1 MQLSQQVHRSSSPAR
16 PSALVLVV
24 LVSLIAPVTGLA
36 QSSLATDAAALS
48 WQMPRTAWGAP
59 DLQGTWDYRTLTPLE
74 RPTEFE
80 GKEFVSVTEASE
92 YELRANAKRDARQ
105 TVHAVWWL
113 DYGNELTTD
122 RRTSLIV
129 SPSTG
134 RIPPMT
140 DQAIT
145 RAEARREMRRQHGDE
160 SYENRGLTER
170 CLSFGFPPLPGPYN
184 NNYLILQTP
193 EHVVLF
199 SEMIHDTRIVPID
212 GPGHVPGNI
221 GLWSGDQR
229 GHWEGDTLVVVT
241 TNVTSRAQYR
251 GSTKHLELV
260 ERFTRV
266 GPETIKYE
274 ATFNDPMTWTE
285 PWTLT
290 MPLVKTDS
298 TTYEYVCHEGNYGLE
313 NILHNARYEDNPDYK
328 NELSK

>member
-184 NNYLILQTP
+184 NNYLILQ
-193 EHVVLF
+193 
-199 SEMIHDTRIVPID
+199 
-212 GPGHVPGNI
+212 
-221 GLWSGDQR
+221 
-229 GHWEGDTLVVVT
+229 
-241 TNVTSRAQYR
+241 
-251 GSTKHLELV
+251 
-260 ERFTRV
+260 
-266 GPETIKYE
+266 
-274 ATFNDPMTWTE
+274 
-285 PWTLT
+285 
-290 MPLVKTDS
+290 
-298 TTYEYVCHEGNYGLE
+298 
-313 NILHNARYEDNPDYK
+313 
-328 NELSK
+328 